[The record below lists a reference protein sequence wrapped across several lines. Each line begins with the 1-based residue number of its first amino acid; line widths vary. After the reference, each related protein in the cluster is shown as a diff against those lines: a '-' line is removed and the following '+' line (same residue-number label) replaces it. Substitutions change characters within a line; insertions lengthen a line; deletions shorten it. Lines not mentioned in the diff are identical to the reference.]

1 MTSLINPNNIDGN
14 YPVAGVPNNTQGFR
28 DNFTNIQTNFQY
40 ASDEIT
46 ELQNK
51 AVLKAAI
58 TGSTLDNNMND
69 GLIYAVTLN
78 DVGWTVI
85 NNTATSGI
93 INVDYSAGQ
102 YQTITTTGNISLNFT
117 NWPES
122 GFAGNLILRIQIT
135 NTAHTMTLPAS
146 VSQGLIG
153 LEGYNAGVISFGA
166 TGYYYYQFVTL
177 DGGTSIEIAD
187 WDRPLTTYTFPVTIS
202 NTTPSTSKTT
212 GALVVAGGAGFG
224 SNISVG
230 GNLRTYTST
239 GNVAFSVLDSGF
251 VQFNTP
257 ALIAGNTAGALN
269 IVGSSTGVYQAVRN
283 TGSMIHV
290 TGNDNTAARITVDTF
305 GSGATAYPIFISRRA
320 RGTAASPTAVQ
331 SGDVLARVT
340 ASGWGTS
347 DYALTAGNIAP
358 TSIDFFALENFS
370 SANSG
375 SSINFYTSPIGAVT
389 KTLSAN
395 ITANVTTFSA
405 NVSVTGNVIVAGSA
419 GISLIDGGTMGYN
432 AGAGGTQTQGGNKS
446 TGVTLNKP
454 SGEITM
460 ASTALAAATTVS
472 FTLTNST
479 IGAKDVL
486 ILNIVNGV
494 ATPASYN
501 LDANCSAGSAVIS
514 VRNITAG
521 SLSEA
526 IVLRYVVIKGS
537 TT

>member
-1 MTSLINPNNIDGN
+1 MTSSINPNNIDGN

-51 AVLKAAI
+51 SILKSAI
-58 TGSTLDNNMND
+58 TGSTLDNNMGDN
-69 GLIYAVTLN
+69 LLYAVTLN
-78 DVGWTVI
+78 DVGWTVL
-85 NNTATSGI
+85 NNTATSGTI
-93 INVDYSAGQ
+93 TVDYSAGQ
-102 YQTITTTGNISLNFT
+102 YQTISTTGNISLNFT

-122 GFAGNLILRIQIT
+122 GYAGNLILRVQIT
-135 NTAHTMTLPAS
+135 NTAYTMTLPAS
-146 VSQGLIG
+146 VTQGIVG

-166 TGYYYYQFVTL
+166 TGYYWYQFTTL
-177 DGGTSIEIAD
+177 DGGTTIEIND
-187 WDRPLTTYTFPVTIS
+187 WDRPLTTYTFPITVS
-202 NTTPSTSKTT
+202 NTTSSTSKTT
-212 GALVVAGGAGFG
+212 GALVVAGGVGIGA
-224 SNISVG
+224 NLSVG

-239 GNVAFSVLDSGF
+239 GNVAFSVLDNGF
-251 VQFNTP
+251 VEFNTP
-257 ALIAGNTAGALN
+257 ATIAANTAGALN
-269 IVGSSTGVYQAVRN
+269 IVGSSDGAYQNVRN
-283 TGSMIHV
+283 AGSMVHV
-290 TGNDNTAARITVDTF
+290 TGNDNMAARVTVDTF
-305 GSGATAYPIFISRRA
+305 GSGATTHPLFTSRRA

-331 SGDVLARVT
+331 AGDVLARVT

-347 DYALTAGNIAP
+347 DYALVAGNVAP

-405 NVSVTGNVIVAGSA
+405 NVSATGNVIVSGSA
-419 GISLIDGGTMGYN
+419 GISLTDGGTMGYN
-432 AGAGGTQTQGGNKS
+432 AGAGGTVSQTGNKS

-460 ASTALAAATTVS
+460 QNTALAAATTVS

-479 IGAKDVL
+479 IGARDVL
-486 ILNIVNGV
+486 ILNIVGGV
-494 ATPASYN
+494 ATAAAYN
-501 LDANCSAGSAVIS
+501 LDANCTSGSAVVSI
-514 VRNITAG
+514 RNITAG

-526 IVLRYVVIKGS
+526 IVLRYAVIKGS